1 MQSNPNPND
10 PNYMPPLEEV
20 QPAVPPYQPAPPSY
34 QGQPAVPPYQ
44 GQPGMPPYQ
53 GQPGVPPYQGQ
64 PGVQYGVSPNQYGVP
79 PAQIAAQQKKRR
91 RKYGVAKVMDY
102 LQWVLFALEM
112 LFLLRF
118 VLMLVG
124 ANPDNPFAQA
134 LYNFTGFFLAPFEGI
149 VPSTM
154 LGTKGNAVI
163 EWSTLVGMAVYA
175 LVFYLIRL
183 LLHITI
189 SRPEE
194 PIQ

>member
-10 PNYMPPLEEV
+10 PNYMPPMEV
-20 QPAVPPYQPAPPSY
+20 IQPVVPPYQQAPPRY
-34 QGQPAVPPYQ
+34 QYQPGVPPYQ

-53 GQPGVPPYQGQ
+53 QQPGVPYTQPPEQYMAPPVQGVASV
-64 PGVQYGVSPNQYGVP
+64 G
-79 PAQIAAQQKKRR
+79 QQKERR
-91 RKYGVAKVMDY
+91 RKYGIAKFMDY

-118 VLMLVG
+118 CLMLVG
-124 ANPDNPFAQA
+124 ADPSNPFAQA

-149 VPSTM
+149 VPSTPV
-154 LGTKGNAVI
+154 GTKGIAVI

-175 LVFYLIRL
+175 LVFYLVRL

-194 PIQ
+194 PIE